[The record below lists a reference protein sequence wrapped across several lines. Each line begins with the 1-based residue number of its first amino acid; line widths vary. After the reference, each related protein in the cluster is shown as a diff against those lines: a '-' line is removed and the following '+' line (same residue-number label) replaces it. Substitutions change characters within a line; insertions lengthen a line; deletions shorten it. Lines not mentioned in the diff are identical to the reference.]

1 MKKTQKIK
9 HKKHPNSVHLTKKAR
24 LIKRRHQIRR
34 QKQFLCFIL
43 FLIII
48 LSLSF
53 LFLRPL
59 RTSRQTHMINS
70 ACESYRSDVEQVAA
84 KYDMSAYVDLILALM
99 MQESSGQGTDVMQS
113 SEGAYNTQYPQTPN
127 GITDVDYSIA
137 CGIQELKYQAEKPSV
152 PKKILYTTRPVHGTM
167 EISIIRNM
175 YFVTIIPKSLDS
187 YKMFFINFSNFFE
200 KTFDNYNYI
209 WYYMSCR

>member
-1 MKKTQKIK
+1 MKRMISNLHSFSRNFKKILRISFFSKAALPITIIPMKKTQKIK

-53 LFLRPL
+53 LILRPL

-70 ACESYRSDVEQVAA
+70 ACEPYRSDVESSCCKIRYVCICRSYSGS
-84 KYDMSAYVDLILALM
+84 YDAGKLRSGNRRYAIL
-99 MQESSGQGTDVMQS
+99 
-113 SEGAYNTQYPQTPN
+113 
-127 GITDVDYSIA
+127 
-137 CGIQELKYQAEKPSV
+137 
-152 PKKILYTTRPVHGTM
+152 
-167 EISIIRNM
+167 
-175 YFVTIIPKSLDS
+175 
-187 YKMFFINFSNFFE
+187 
-200 KTFDNYNYI
+200 
-209 WYYMSCR
+209 